1 MRICNSNKSERG
13 TTLPE
18 VVIATAVVAIFASG
32 LIGSF
37 NYGFYAM
44 EQVRENQRASQ
55 ILVEATETARLYS
68 WDNVSS
74 GAWIPKKFTNVY
86 DPQALSPDRPGIKY
100 YGTLSITNFPFTTS
114 YNSNIKQIDISI
126 TWSNRYGAARTR
138 SATTFIAKDG
148 AQNYVW

>member
-1 MRICNSNKSERG
+1 MKIRHGNRSERG

-18 VVIATAVVAIFASG
+18 VVIAAAVVAIFAGG
-32 LIGSF
+32 LISSF

-55 ILVEATETARLYS
+55 ILVEATETARLYN
-68 WDNVSS
+68 WDNVFS

-86 DPQALSPDRPGIKY
+86 DPQAISPERPGIVY
-100 YGTLSITNFPFTTS
+100 YGTLSITNMPFTTS
-114 YNSNIKQIDISI
+114 YTPNMRQVNISL
-126 TWSNRYGAARTR
+126 TWTNRHGSARTR
-138 SATTFIAKDG
+138 STTTFIAKDG